1 MFYDIFSTLLLSLK
15 KNTKITVCVNILKI
29 WIYFILLRLL
39 FMDYFETQGQC
50 LIITLI
56 TENLV
61 SYVMMKDLKNVCLNN
76 VPVLHVQYFKVI
88 ITNL

>member
-1 MFYDIFSTLLLSLK
+1 
-15 KNTKITVCVNILKI
+15 
-29 WIYFILLRLL
+29 
-39 FMDYFETQGQC
+39 MDYFETQGQC

-61 SYVMMKDLKNVCLNN
+61 SYVMMKDLKNFCLNN